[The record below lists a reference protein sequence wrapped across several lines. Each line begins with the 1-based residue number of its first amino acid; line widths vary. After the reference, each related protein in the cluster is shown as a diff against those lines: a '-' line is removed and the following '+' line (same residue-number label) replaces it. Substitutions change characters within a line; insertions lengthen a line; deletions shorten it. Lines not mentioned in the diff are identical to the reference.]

1 MIDDGAL
8 TPTATAGTYAITHV
22 GAGCSSSSKN
32 VESWSNYLTPRLV
45 QFL

>member
-8 TPTATAGTYAITHV
+8 TQRIETGTYAITHV